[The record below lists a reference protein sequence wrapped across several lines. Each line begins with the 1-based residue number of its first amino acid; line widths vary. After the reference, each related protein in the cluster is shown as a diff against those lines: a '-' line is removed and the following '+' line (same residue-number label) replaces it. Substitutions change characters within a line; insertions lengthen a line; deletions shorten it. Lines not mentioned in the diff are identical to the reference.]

1 MSSSKPTLGGFDMT
15 ILEALQLVQ
24 FVTVDGRRLAVLNA
38 EEAAGGNRQAAGW
51 LHWDDIREEL
61 E

>member
-1 MSSSKPTLGGFDMT
+1 MT